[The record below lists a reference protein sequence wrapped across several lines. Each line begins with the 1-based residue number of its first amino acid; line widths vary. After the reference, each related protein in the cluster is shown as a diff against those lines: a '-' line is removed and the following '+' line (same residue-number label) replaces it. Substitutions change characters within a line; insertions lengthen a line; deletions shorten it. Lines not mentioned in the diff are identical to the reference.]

1 MDMNGKVYVI
11 YSENLKGF
19 LSNDGIS
26 LTADINKAM
35 HYNCIGQAMKAAY
48 KTSSRLKGVFK
59 LYGVTKPKT

>member
-1 MDMNGKVYVI
+1 MNGKVYVI

-19 LSNDGIS
+19 LSNDGVS
-26 LTADINKAM
+26 LTADINKAI
-35 HYNCIGQAMKAAY
+35 HYNRIGQAMKAAY